1 MHPKG
6 TLKIHEAKTD
16 GTKKKNRK
24 INNYIGY
31 FNTSFSNW

>member
-24 INNYIGY
+24 INNLHWVFQY
-31 FNTSFSNW
+31 FFQ